1 MLSEPTEQTLIVSLS
16 LLFFNKYIR
25 LYLLL
30 AVLVFVASHRLSLVV
45 VRGLLSVVAF
55 LVEHRL

>member
-1 MLSEPTEQTLIVSLS
+1 MSLS
-16 LLFFNKYIR
+16 LFFNMNIL